1 MSHIQSDTIGKST
14 TNKKRKRIYSLHCL
28 FSSHSYCSTRWYSNR
43 YVNGAYSFIS
53 TKCDKNETIS
63 HNILGKALTIENFH
77 QVNQSYL
84 RDDEQNGKT
93 SSLPVVFFAGEACHE
108 KYFSTAHGA
117 FLSGFEQA
125 QRIVELNKQ
134 ATI

>member
-1 MSHIQSDTIGKST
+1 M
-14 TNKKRKRIYSLHCL
+14 
-28 FSSHSYCSTRWYSNR
+28 FSSHLYYSTRWYSNR

-63 HNILGKALTIENFH
+63 HNVLGKALTIEHFY
-77 QVNQSYL
+77 QVNQSN
-84 RDDEQNGKT
+84 RHDDGQNGKT
-93 SSLPVVFFAGEACHE
+93 SSSPVVLFAGEACHE

-125 QRIVELNKQ
+125 HRIVEFYKQ